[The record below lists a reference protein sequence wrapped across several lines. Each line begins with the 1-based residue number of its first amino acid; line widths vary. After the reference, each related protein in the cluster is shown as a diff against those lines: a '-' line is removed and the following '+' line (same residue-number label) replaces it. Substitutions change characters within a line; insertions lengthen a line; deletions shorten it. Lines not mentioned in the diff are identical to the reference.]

1 MAEPITRVEI
11 DHIKDDIID
20 LKNSDKER
28 ATALTQ
34 LRGNHIETKIYMRQI
49 KEDQKKTNDGQV
61 KIIDGLEDIKKK
73 RAKNQDKLTWA
84 IILFIVSWVL
94 GNVLSYLDFI
104 NR

>member
-1 MAEPITRVEI
+1 MAGPVTRVEI
-11 DHIKDDIID
+11 DNIKDDIVD
-20 LKNSDKER
+20 LKNSDRER
-28 ATALTQ
+28 AASLTQ
-34 LRGNHIETKIYMRQI
+34 LRDNHIETKIYMQQI
-49 KEDQKKTNDGQV
+49 KEDQKKTNNGQT
-61 KIIDGLEDIKKK
+61 KIISSLEDIKDK